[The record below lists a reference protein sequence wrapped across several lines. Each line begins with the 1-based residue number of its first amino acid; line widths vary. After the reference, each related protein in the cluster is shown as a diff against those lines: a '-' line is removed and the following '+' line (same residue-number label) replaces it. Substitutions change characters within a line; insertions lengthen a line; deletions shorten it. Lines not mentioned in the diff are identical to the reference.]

1 MPSIRTAATAA
12 GLCLSV
18 FARVASAQIDY
29 RNLDDGR
36 PVAVEDAYPIER
48 HAFELLVPYSYAR
61 EAGGE
66 HVSLFPL
73 EVEYGVFDNT
83 QISLKAPV
91 AGVDAGPGTDTDWG
105 LAGLGAFAL
114 YNFNTESRTLPAFAI
129 RGDLSLPVG
138 SLGGDA
144 ARVSLEAI
152 ATRSWGR
159 SRFHFNAL
167 HSFGSED
174 GLGAVDVLPRWSYG
188 LAVDRTLFR
197 QSILLVGGVTAS
209 RAVRDALTEVIAG
222 IGGRYQ
228 LSTTLVVDAGVS
240 RRLRA
245 DIGPDYAFT
254 FGLSHAFGLGW
265 LMPARP

>member
-1 MPSIRTAATAA
+1 MSSTRAAAIAA
-12 GLCLSV
+12 GLCLTV
-18 FARVASAQIDY
+18 FARAASAQIDY
-29 RNLDDGR
+29 RNLDGGR

-73 EVEYGVFDNT
+73 EVEYGAFDNAE
-83 QISLKAPV
+83 IGLEAPV
-91 AGVDAGPGTDTDWG
+91 AGVDAGPGADTDWG

-114 YNFNTESRTLPAFAI
+114 YNFNTESRTLPAFAV

-138 SLGGDA
+138 SLAGDA
-144 ARVSLEAI
+144 ARVGLTAI

-159 SRFHFNAL
+159 SRFHFNATR
-167 HSFGSED
+167 SFGSED
-174 GLGAVDVLPRWSYG
+174 GLGAVETLPRSSYG

-197 QSILLVGGVTAS
+197 QSILLVGGVTVS
-209 RAVRDALTEVIAG
+209 HAVRDARTEVTAG
-222 IGGRYQ
+222 VGGRYQ
-228 LSTTLVVDAGVS
+228 LSPTLVVDAGVS

-245 DIGPDYAFT
+245 DVGPDFAFT
-254 FGLSHAFGLGW
+254 FGLSHAFGFGW